1 MYDSYQFNTTEL
13 FRKIDAW
20 LREKPGIQECEVVPL
35 WEYSNLGVEIKV
47 KLQTNLTKDVLPI
60 AQVTGRGR
68 GYFDFPH
75 LRSKQHAAEA
85 LAYAWVVAA
94 YLEEKGVRIK
104 LRPTVDALAK
114 LQSFIRLPD
123 GQIVAN

>member
-1 MYDSYQFNTTEL
+1 M
-13 FRKIDAW
+13 K
-20 LREKPGIQECEVVPL
+20 KPGIQECEVVPL

>member
-1 MYDSYQFNTTEL
+1 MIFLICGQNNM
-13 FRKIDAW
+13 RQ
-20 LREKPGIQECEVVPL
+20 KP
-35 WEYSNLGVEIKV
+35 
-47 KLQTNLTKDVLPI
+47 
-60 AQVTGRGR
+60 
-68 GYFDFPH
+68 
-75 LRSKQHAAEA
+75 